1 MLTIRPATEKDQF
14 AILDIYNEAVENTTA
29 TFDTEQRTAENQM
42 LWFKKHKNN
51 HPVIIGEEDDIIK
64 GWASL
69 SPWSDRK
76 AYDRTVEVSVYV
88 HHDHRG
94 KGIGKKLLEII
105 TLEGKKVNNHTII
118 SRISAGNEISIH
130 IHEQIGYR
138 HIGVMKEAGM
148 KFGKY
153 IDVYFMQYMI

>member
-1 MLTIRPATEKDQF
+1 MFSIRPATEKDQQ
-14 AILDIYNEAVENTTA
+14 AIMEIYNEAVENTTA
-29 TFDTEQRTAENQM
+29 TFDTEKRSIEKQM
-42 LWFKKHKNN
+42 EWFKKHKNN
-51 HPVIIGEEDDIIK
+51 HPIVVGEEEGIVQ

-76 AYDRTVEVSVYV
+76 AYDGTVEVSVYV
-88 HHDHRG
+88 HRNQRG

-105 TLEGKKVNNHTII
+105 TLEGKRVNNHTIL

-138 HIGVMKEAGM
+138 HIGIMKEAGM
-148 KFGKY
+148 KFGRY
-153 IDVYFMQYMI
+153 IDVHMMQYLF